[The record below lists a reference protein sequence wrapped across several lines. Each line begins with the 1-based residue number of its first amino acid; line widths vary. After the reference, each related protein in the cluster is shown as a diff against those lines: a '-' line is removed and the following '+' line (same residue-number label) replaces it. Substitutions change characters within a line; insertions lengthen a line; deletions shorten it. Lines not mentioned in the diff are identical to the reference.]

1 MDGQGSAV
9 YVAGKCRSVGR
20 RFGAARGLRQE
31 LPSTYWRQH
40 ITIRKA
46 TYLQRVED
54 MPRTTAG
61 RPAARGRGAREDTD
75 TLIDW
80 TQAESNAHVLDWRQ
94 RVHEFGIIAGD
105 ETDESA
111 VLPPDRLLREDDPEA
126 FDDQTLDD
134 DEERV
139 RPEAKDEVEEDALAP
154 GTPREDLDLVRVYLK
169 HVGRR
174 KLLKAKEEQEIGARI
189 ERARGELQAILGL
202 IPCAVST
209 ILDLADKV
217 RKGTPAAELI
227 LLPDG
232 GELKQENVIPVLK
245 ALNKVRR
252 ARAQV
257 EEWQRRCEDRRSTAA
272 TRAGFRE
279 EMARADELISATLRE
294 LPLRPS
300 LVEDVTNELREI
312 NRQFDEL
319 ERIPRPQRTAARHAL
334 EKRTGLPR
342 RRFCEIAARA
352 RAQEENIREAK
363 RDLLEANLRLVVSIA
378 KRYSNRGLSLLDL
391 IQEGNI
397 GLMKAVDRFQ
407 FRRGFKFSTYAT
419 WWVRQAVGRA
429 VADYGRTIRLPVHV
443 IESLNRLTRE
453 RRTLAA
459 ELGRDP
465 RPEELAEK
473 LELPVGKV
481 QLLLEASRSPASL
494 EAPVGEDEETRLGDM
509 VKDVAAQSPEET
521 AMRNQ
526 MAAEVER
533 AMAPLTDREK
543 EVMRLRYGLGTDRE
557 HTLEEVGRKLFITR
571 ERVRQIEAKAL
582 AKMRA
587 GRAA

>member
-1 MDGQGSAV
+1 
-9 YVAGKCRSVGR
+9 
-20 RFGAARGLRQE
+20 
-31 LPSTYWRQH
+31 
-40 ITIRKA
+40 
-46 TYLQRVED
+46 
-54 MPRTTAG
+54 MPRKSPA
-61 RPAARGRGAREDTD
+61 RPAAPRRPGRADTG

-80 TQAESNAHVLDWRQ
+80 NDPSGNAHLLDWRQ
-94 RVHEFGIIAGD
+94 RAHEFGIAGAD
-105 ETDESA
+105 DTDESPI
-111 VLPPDRLLREDDPEA
+111 LPPDRLLREDDPEA
-126 FDDQTLDD
+126 FDEQDVDERPGDD
-134 DEERV
+134 SPETDEL
-139 RPEAKDEVEEDALAP
+139 EEQPPA
-154 GTPREDLDLVRVYLK
+154 GTSREDLDLVRVYLK
-169 HVGRR
+169 HVGKR
-174 KLLKAKEEQEIGARI
+174 KLLTAKQEQQIGERI
-189 ERARGELQAILGL
+189 ERARGELQATLGQ
-202 IPCAVST
+202 IPCAVRT
-209 ILDLADKV
+209 ILALADQVK
-217 RKGTPAAELI
+217 KKAAPAAELI

-232 GELKQENVIPVLK
+232 GELKPEKIIPVLK
-245 ALNKVRR
+245 ALDKVRQ
-252 ARAQV
+252 ARERV
-257 EEWQRRCEDRRSTAA
+257 DEWVRRCEDKRSTASS
-272 TRAGFRE
+272 RAGYRAE
-279 EMARADELISATLRE
+279 IARADESISAILRD

-300 LVEDVTNELREI
+300 LVEDITDKLREV

-319 ERIPRPQRTAARHAL
+319 ERVPRAERTAARHAL

-342 RRFCEIAARA
+342 RRFCEVAAQA
-352 RAQEENIREAK
+352 REHEDRIREAK
-363 RDLLEANLRLVVSIA
+363 RDLLEANLRLVISIA

-419 WWVRQAVGRA
+419 WWVRQAIGRA

-453 RRTLAA
+453 RQTLAA
-459 ELGRDP
+459 ALGRDP
-465 RPEELAEK
+465 TPEELSQK
-473 LELPVGKV
+473 MDLPLGKV

-509 VKDVAAQSPEET
+509 VKDAAAQDPEEA

-526 MAAEVER
+526 MALEVER

-571 ERVRQIEAKAL
+571 ERVRQIESKAL

-587 GRAA
+587 SGGRAA